1 MATVKQGVNMTDFSA
16 KIKETRFHRFT
27 VQSNIPGKEI
37 TVRQTAHKFL
47 FGSNVFGLTR
57 LDDSRKRI
65 YQKRIQEVWNAGTLP
80 FYWGRYEP
88 EEGNPDPD
96 NRVYDAAVWA
106 KDRGF
111 RLKGHPLCWHTVC
124 APWLLKYDND
134 TIFQMQMDR
143 IRRDVSRFK
152 GIIDMW
158 DVINEVVIMPV
169 FNKYDN
175 AVTRLANHMGATNLV
190 LECFK
195 AVREVN
201 PDAYLLINDFDL
213 SPSYEKLI
221 AELLDKGCTI
231 DAIGLQTHQH
241 EGYRGADAFADYL
254 ERFSKF
260 NLPLH
265 FTENT
270 ILSGKIAPK
279 VDDLND
285 IKWKFWPSTPWGE
298 ARQKQQT
305 EEFYSQLYA
314 HPLVEAIVW
323 WDMEDGNWLNA
334 PAGLLRK
341 NHSQKPAF
349 KKLKKLIKGDWW
361 FQEQTFGNTG
371 KFEITA
377 PEGEYEA
384 VVDGKAT
391 AFTLDKKQ
399 TDVTIG

>member
-1 MATVKQGVNMTDFSA
+1 MTDFSSQ
-16 KIKETRFHRFT
+16 IKENRFHRFT
-27 VQSNIPGKEI
+27 VQSPMPGKEI
-37 TVRQTAHKFL
+37 TIRQTAHSFL
-47 FGSNVFGLTR
+47 FGSNIFGLTR
-57 LDDSRKRI
+57 KKGLGLATYKKRVKEI
-65 YQKRIQEVWNAGTLP
+65 WNAGTLP

-88 EEGNPDPD
+88 EEGNPDPG
-96 NRVYDAAVWA
+96 NRVYDAALWA
-106 KDRGF
+106 QKEGI

-124 APWLLKYDND
+124 ADWLLKYDND
-134 TIFQMQMDR
+134 TIFKMQMDR
-143 IRRDVSRFK
+143 IRREVSRYK

-175 AVTRLANHMGATNLV
+175 AVTRLANHIGATNLV

-213 SPSYEKLI
+213 SPAYEKLI

-241 EGYRGADAFADYL
+241 EGYRGADTVADYL

-260 NLPLH
+260 KLPLH

-270 ILSGKIAPK
+270 ILSGDIAPK

-285 IKWKFWPSTPWGE
+285 IHKKSWPSTKDGE
-298 ARQKQQT
+298 ARQKEQA

-314 HPLVEAIVW
+314 HPLVEAIIW
-323 WDMEDGNWLNA
+323 WDIEDGNWLNA
-334 PAGLLRK
+334 PAGILRK
-341 NHSQKPAF
+341 NLSKKPSY
-349 KKLKKLIKGDWW
+349 KRLLELIKGEWW
-361 FQEQTFGNTG
+361 FKEQTFGGNG
-371 KFEITA
+371 PIEITA
-377 PEGEYEA
+377 PEGRYEA
-384 VVDGKAT
+384 TVAGKT
-391 AFTLDKKQ
+391 YTFTLDASRPN
-399 TDVTIG
+399 VSIV